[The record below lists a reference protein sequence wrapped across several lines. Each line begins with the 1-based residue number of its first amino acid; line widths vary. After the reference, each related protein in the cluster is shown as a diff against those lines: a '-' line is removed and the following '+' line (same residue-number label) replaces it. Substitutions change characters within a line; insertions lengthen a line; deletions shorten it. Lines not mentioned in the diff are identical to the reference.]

1 MKTNKFIIS
10 IVIVTLWSCEKS
22 IDVDFPN
29 TQIDVTQVFE
39 TVSTADGALS
49 NLYAELYSFSVLNG
63 GTAGSGALLG
73 SYTDDLNCYMA
84 ASLGGA
90 PDIFNNQQ
98 LPSNSVIKNS
108 WANSYKQIYLANSI
122 ITGVDASSGIA
133 TKDKNRIKGEAL
145 FLRSLIYFY
154 LTQIFGDVPYTTTT
168 DFTINQKIGKM
179 NDKEVLTT
187 IHNDLMLSIDL
198 LDDNYRNTDR
208 IYPNKK
214 AAEMMLAIV
223 CMQENKWSQAENLL
237 KDIKINSLYAWEP
250 DVSKT
255 FKKSG
260 KHILW
265 QFKPLQANLPT
276 NEASMYYFTTAA
288 PTGYALSSDLVNAFE
303 TSDLRFQKWVTKIT
317 VNQNVFYRCN
327 KYVNAVNNSDEY
339 SIVFRMEEVNL
350 LLAEALVRQN
360 RKEEALPLLNAVRQK
375 AGNSNL
381 GPLLNEQ
388 ILEELLNENR
398 REFFAEKGNRFL
410 TLKRFG
416 RLDQL
421 NAVKP
426 NWQNFHK
433 VWPIPLNDLLLNP
446 NLNPQNPGY

>member
-1 MKTNKFIIS
+1 MKTNKFITS
-10 IVIVTLWSCEKS
+10 IIIVTLWSCEKS

-49 NLYAELYSFSVLNG
+49 NLYAEMYSFSVLNG

-98 LPSNSVIKNS
+98 LSSNSVIKNS

-122 ITGVDASSGIA
+122 IIGVDASSGIA

-179 NDKEVLTT
+179 NDEEVLTT

-198 LDDNYRNTDR
+198 LEDNYRNTDR

-237 KDIKINSLYAWEP
+237 EDIKSNSLYAWEP

-265 QFKPLQANLPT
+265 QFKPLQADLPT
-276 NEASMYYFTTAA
+276 NEASIYYFTTAA
-288 PTGYALSSDLVNAFE
+288 PTGYALSNDLVNSFE
-303 TSDLRFQKWVTKIT
+303 TTDLRLQKWITKIT

-327 KYVNAVNNSDEY
+327 KYVNAVNNPDEY

-381 GPLLNEQ
+381 GLLSNEQ
-388 ILEELLNENR
+388 FLEELLNENR

-421 NAVKP
+421 NAVKT